1 MVVAEKQRVMVYLSR
16 QLLNQVDEI
25 CHEEK
30 INRSQ
35 IVREAMRMYI
45 MERSKRILREQLKE
59 GYQRMAD
66 LNLML
71 AEEYTCEEIFDYER
85 QLAEAD

>member
-1 MVVAEKQRVMVYLSR
+1 
-16 QLLNQVDEI
+16 
-25 CHEEK
+25 
-30 INRSQ
+30 
-35 IVREAMRMYI
+35 

-59 GYQRMAD
+59 GYQCMAD

-71 AEEYTCEEIFDYER
+71 AEEYSCEEIFDYER

>member
-1 MVVAEKQRVMVYLSR
+1 MVVADKQRVMIYLSR
-16 QLLNQVDEI
+16 ELLSEVDEI
-25 CHEEK
+25 CHQERL
-30 INRSQ
+30 NRSQ

-71 AEEYTCEEIFDYER
+71 AEEYSCDEIFDYER

>member
-1 MVVAEKQRVMVYLSR
+1 MVVADKQRVMVYISRKLLSE
-16 QLLNQVDEI
+16 VDEI
-25 CHEEK
+25 CHQER

-35 IVREAMRMYI
+35 IVRDAMRMYI
-45 MERSKRILREQLKE
+45 MERRKRILREQLKQ
-59 GYQRMAD
+59 GYQSMAY

-71 AEEYTCEEIFDYER
+71 AEELSCDEIWDYER

>member
-1 MVVAEKQRVMVYLSR
+1 MAVAEKQRIMVYLSR
-16 QLLNQVDEI
+16 KLLSEVDEI
-25 CHEEK
+25 CNQERL
-30 INRSQ
+30 NRSQ

-59 GYQRMAD
+59 GYQCMAD

-71 AEEYTCEEIFDYER
+71 AEEYSCEEIFDYER

>member
-1 MVVAEKQRVMVYLSR
+1 MVVADKQRVMVYISRKLLSE
-16 QLLNQVDEI
+16 VDEI
-25 CHEEK
+25 CHQER

-35 IVREAMRMYI
+35 IVRDAMRMYI
-45 MERSKRILREQLKE
+45 MERSKRILREQLKQ
-59 GYQRMAD
+59 GYQSMAY

-71 AEEYTCEEIFDYER
+71 AEEYSCEEIFDYER